1 MKYSRFWETRA
12 GDRARSALRG
22 VGRSRAPCF
31 LRDEAAVAA
40 ACLERGRQPRRP
52 YFIDSASGLSR
63 KMGFP
68 DSSAS
73 SICHSGCFSKS
84 PATSRAMSAN
94 MPSASLRAAP
104 SLGQSE
110 ATLRLERPSCRIPMS
125 AMARRIEMSR
135 RHARQYR
142 TGEFQK
148 GPLTKINRDH
158 SPYKWM
164 RYLSIIWLH
173 QSERGRPRLP
183 WRSQYP

>member
-1 MKYSRFWETRA
+1 VRSALRRQPASHSARDWWARKCDKCPPIEAFCELAVRLYTPKLNNLGAKSPIVSSPHMKYSRFWETRA

-22 VGRSRAPCF
+22 VGRSVAPRF

-40 ACLERGRQPRRP
+40 ACLERGRQLRRP
-52 YFIDSASGLSR
+52 YFIDSASKLSR

-68 DSSAS
+68 DSSAT

-110 ATLRLERPSCRIPMS
+110 ATLRLERPPCRI
-125 AMARRIEMSR
+125 R
-135 RHARQYR
+135 
-142 TGEFQK
+142 
-148 GPLTKINRDH
+148 NV
-158 SPYKWM
+158 
-164 RYLSIIWLH
+164 
-173 QSERGRPRLP
+173 
-183 WRSQYP
+183 